1 MLKKSKSLLSA
12 LMALMLLLGSMPLSA
27 AAEEAEEAA
36 AQSSV
41 SAAALQQADP
51 AQVEQVF
58 ESLSEWKNYLTQK
71 NETHQESDLSHQ
83 SIQQVLKERGLAG
96 LSKFQYYKLLCEEG
110 LKDFEPDKLLISFT
124 GNHTQFWNP
133 VLNNLFESFTDKD
146 LFYSCKLKK
155 EYNSEEML
163 ALIGLLTADPYVSVV
178 EPNFAV
184 SFDYYPVH
192 AEYCY
197 SLTSAM
203 EQVNAPRA
211 WDYARG
217 TGIKVGMLDTGANWQ
232 GGQNLEDGSIADCTS
247 TTDYYGHGTA
257 VSTVI
262 GGNGVYAGVAP
273 ECTIRSLGGCKLC
286 AAGDTAHS
294 PQNFTEYLVFDMN
307 YFTQNG
313 YRVVNLSIDDTT
325 DDVRSKFMD
334 FVTSNPNTLFVK
346 SAGNGGSN
354 LDNNSAYTAYNY
366 YDKPN
371 FIRVAAVDRYDNLW
385 SQSNYGVNTMHIAAP
400 GVNLSLPTKNGQFA
414 YFTGT
419 SFAAPFVTGAAALL
433 LNCNSSLT
441 AAEIKNILL
450 NTADVIHGLDG
461 KVQGARR
468 LNVLEALLTQ
478 TPQFSYRFA
487 QISTSGE
494 LRVKEEAV
502 DASWTVLSQNVKNV
516 AFEGTR
522 VFYQLNNNHL
532 YYRGGSL
539 SNVSLPIDTTG
550 NLVSYAASGDL
561 LLTYDGSNLHISQY
575 NYVTYGYDLIKT
587 LTNINKY
594 SISGNMLV
602 FTYKSSPNYV
612 RIYGNA
618 YKADLSGYT
627 PISINMGGTNA
638 DVHGLF
644 TKGSRIHIYYGTSGY
659 EMYDYTGYT
668 LDSSG
673 NIIKDPMTLD
683 REIYKTGF
691 SYNVSMDQTR
701 WCYASGSTLYV
712 YEWNVNG
719 VPQQVAARTTPNGA
733 TIEGVKVVGNRIF
746 FLAGGHLYAIRENPA
761 TSDIADLHSSVGS
774 FAAEGEFVGIVNT
787 SGQTFL
793 LKRGSLG
800 SGWSTMCNQT
810 ASIYIKL

>member
-1 MLKKSKSLLSA
+1 M
-12 LMALMLLLGSMPLSA
+12 
-27 AAEEAEEAA
+27 
-36 AQSSV
+36 
-41 SAAALQQADP
+41 
-51 AQVEQVF
+51 
-58 ESLSEWKNYLTQK
+58 
-71 NETHQESDLSHQ
+71 
-83 SIQQVLKERGLAG
+83 
-96 LSKFQYYKLLCEEG
+96 
-110 LKDFEPDKLLISFT
+110 
-124 GNHTQFWNP
+124 
-133 VLNNLFESFTDKD
+133 
-146 LFYSCKLKK
+146 
-155 EYNSEEML
+155 
-163 ALIGLLTADPYVSVV
+163 
-178 EPNFAV
+178 
-184 SFDYYPVH
+184 
-192 AEYCY
+192 
-197 SLTSAM
+197 
-203 EQVNAPRA
+203 
-211 WDYARG
+211 
-217 TGIKVGMLDTGANWQ
+217 
-232 GGQNLEDGSIADCTS
+232 
-247 TTDYYGHGTA
+247 
-257 VSTVI
+257 
-262 GGNGVYAGVAP
+262 
-273 ECTIRSLGGCKLC
+273 
-286 AAGDTAHS
+286 
-294 PQNFTEYLVFDMN
+294 
-307 YFTQNG
+307 
-313 YRVVNLSIDDTT
+313 
-325 DDVRSKFMD
+325 
-334 FVTSNPNTLFVK
+334 
-346 SAGNGGSN
+346 
-354 LDNNSAYTAYNY
+354 
-366 YDKPN
+366 
-371 FIRVAAVDRYDNLW
+371 
-385 SQSNYGVNTMHIAAP
+385 
-400 GVNLSLPTKNGQFA
+400 
-414 YFTGT
+414 
-419 SFAAPFVTGAAALL
+419 
-433 LNCNSSLT
+433 
-441 AAEIKNILL
+441 
-450 NTADVIHGLDG
+450 
-461 KVQGARR
+461 
-468 LNVLEALLTQ
+468 
-478 TPQFSYRFA
+478 
-487 QISTSGE
+487 
-494 LRVKEEAV
+494 
-502 DASWTVLSQNVKNV
+502 
-516 AFEGTR
+516 
-522 VFYQLNNNHL
+522 
-532 YYRGGSL
+532 
-539 SNVSLPIDTTG
+539 
-550 NLVSYAASGDL
+550 SYAASGDL

-627 PISINMGGTNA
+627 PTSINMGGTNA